1 MHALTTC
8 VPTII
13 LTVNVVL
20 GDAIVWWRVLAIWP
34 DSLIVKVAGVVLLQ
48 STLSMG
54 LFDISDSC
62 PETVFTDLTLVNLA
76 MVPSGTMFE
85 QDLFGLTASV
95 LSLASN
101 LVATAL
107 VWCKAWEHRKFIAS
121 VSLGRS
127 SKVEKVLALLVESGA
142 VYCVLWMAIV
152 AYQVTWQVQGTDA
165 LPHVDAF
172 VDYFIKGCLI
182 PLVGMYPTA
191 IILLVALNKSHFE
204 ATTRG
209 DVVTPHLS
217 FRRPDSSCTS
227 DTFDSEPPAAPSS
240 GKSSQGGWDSRS
252 STLSVG
258 SKSASVRAGGGE
270 LRSL

>member
-1 MHALTTC
+1 
-8 VPTII
+8 
-13 LTVNVVL
+13 
-20 GDAIVWWRVLAIWP
+20 
-34 DSLIVKVAGVVLLQ
+34 
-48 STLSMG
+48 MG
-54 LFDISDSC
+54 LIDISDSW
-62 PETVFTDLTLVNLA
+62 PETGFANLALVNLA
-76 MVPSGTMFE
+76 KVPSGTLFE

-107 VWCKAWEHRKFIAS
+107 IWCKAWEHRKFIAS

-152 AYQVTWQVQGTDA
+152 AYQVTLQAQGTNSR
-165 LPHVDAF
+165 PHVDAF

-204 ATTRG
+204 GTTRG
-209 DVVTPHLS
+209 DIVTPHLS
-217 FRRPDSSCTS
+217 FQQPDSSCTS
-227 DTFDSEPPAAPSS
+227 DTFDSEPPTARAVGWWGQASA
-240 GKSSQGGWDSRS
+240 QGQWDSRS
-252 STLSVG
+252 NPLPAG
-258 SKSASVRAGGGE
+258 SKSASVRDGGRTV
-270 LRSL
+270 RSL